1 MSNGRLPNDEDFFAH
16 TRMSLGDHI
25 EELRGCLWRAVKWF
39 FLAMVIGIF
48 LAKYALDFIAA
59 PIEQELMVFYKERFD
74 KKIAALESG
83 DQKLTEAN
91 APREVRLELPPDAVA
106 ALARRMGQPA
116 PPASEEDFPLL
127 VHIRPAELLKATDEA
142 ARIFTKPPLLRALTI
157 LEAIIVWIK
166 MAMYLGLVI
175 AAPLVFREVWS
186 FVAAGLYPQEKALVW
201 RALPLS
207 IGLFLA
213 GVVLFQFVLLPIA
226 IHYLLG
232 FNAWLDIEPEL
243 RLTDWLSFAIFTPL
257 VFGIAFQT
265 PLVMFVLDRVGILS
279 VQLYIDYW
287 RIATFVI
294 ILLSG
299 FLAPSP
305 DPVSMLA
312 LGLPIVGLYWLGIG
326 MCIWWPRPKV
336 DLDVTE
342 EEQQNVEV

>member
-39 FLAMVIGIF
+39 FLAMVIGVF
-48 LAKYALDFIAA
+48 VSQYVLDFIQA
-59 PIEQELMVFYKERFD
+59 PIRAQ
-74 KKIAALESG
+74 LEEAG
-83 DQKLTEAN
+83 NKRAQKRLTE
-91 APREVRLELPPDAVA
+91 LEK
-106 ALARRMGQPA
+106 A
-116 PPASEEDFPLL
+116 PPESIP
-127 VHIRPAELLKATDEA
+127 PTTLKATASSA
-142 ARIFTKPPLLRALTI
+142 AIAKGLNLALPPGASETIELELTVATLPLIQDLNPFFRKVNGDNSLIVLSI
-157 LEAIIVWIK
+157 LEGIIVWIK
-166 MAMYLGLVI
+166 VAIYCGIVI
-175 AAPLVFREVWS
+175 AAPLIFREIWS

-201 RALPLS
+201 RSLPLA

-213 GVVLFQFVLLPIA
+213 GVALCQFVLLPIA
-226 IHYLLG
+226 IHYLLS
-232 FNAWLDIEPEL
+232 FDAWLDVTPQL
-243 RLTDWLSFAIFTPL
+243 RLSDWLSFAIFTPI

-265 PLVMFVLDRVGILS
+265 PLVMFVLDRVGVVPVTLFIA
-279 VQLYIDYW
+279 YW

-336 DLDVTE
+336 DLDVAE